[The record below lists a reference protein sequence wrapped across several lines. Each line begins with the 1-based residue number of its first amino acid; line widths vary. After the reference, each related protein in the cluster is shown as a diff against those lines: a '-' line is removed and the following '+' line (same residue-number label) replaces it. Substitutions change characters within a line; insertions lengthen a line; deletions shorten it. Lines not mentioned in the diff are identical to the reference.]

1 MSLFWLVL
9 DFYPVWEYCWE
20 VPIFSFLNVSN
31 GSDKQTWLSS
41 AFPQK
46 FRGLHVWIFQNKI
59 PRRLRD
65 SYVHVFDSLHSNIWC
80 NIRVPEGYFV
90 TKYKNLPGA
99 LSNVVALQKFAIY
112 WKIGLKSVYFEAEII
127 VLLYK
132 LEVWDSKFWRIVS
145 FPANIYLLNNGN
157 TRKRC
162 QDPKF
167 KIKTSSKWATY

>member
-1 MSLFWLVL
+1 M
-9 DFYPVWEYCWE
+9 
-20 VPIFSFLNVSN
+20 
-31 GSDKQTWLSS
+31 
-41 AFPQK
+41 
-46 FRGLHVWIFQNKI
+46 
-59 PRRLRD
+59 
-65 SYVHVFDSLHSNIWC
+65 HVFDSLHSNIWC

-90 TKYKNLPGA
+90 TKYKILPGA

-132 LEVWDSKFWRIVS
+132 LEVWDSKFSSWRIVS
-145 FPANIYLLNNGN
+145 FPANIYLINNRN

-167 KIKTSSKWATY
+167 KIKTSSKWASDWWQDCDFVTPFVLCTSLSAGGKETGPQFLEGDCWERGGDLFQGWLQFFYKK